1 MSEIIKADIYKL
13 DNPAFYSLSE
23 THSNFALNFHGM
35 KFYNPMYCPFGG
47 WKADLCIDT
56 EQGITNYAQQTS
68 SFYVIGQKPIFGD
81 NIILSKELI
90 CDQILLES
98 PLNIEINEEIIEIR
112 TDNERNELYQLV
124 NFVQPGYFRDK
135 TPQLG
140 NYYGIYKN
148 DRLVAV
154 TGERMKMD
162 KFTEISAVV
171 IHPDHIGRGY
181 AKQLVSFASKKIFM
195 EGRGPYLHVAESN
208 FQAIALYIKLGFKT
222 RRKMSFW
229 GFERK

>member
-1 MSEIIKADIYKL
+1 MSDIIKADIYKL

-23 THSNFALNFHGM
+23 THSNFALNLHGM
-35 KFYNPMYCPFGG
+35 KFYNPIYCPFGG
-47 WKADLCIDT
+47 WKRHLCIDT
-56 EQGITNYAQQTS
+56 EQGIANYAQETS

-81 NIILSKELI
+81 NMILSKELI
-90 CDQILLES
+90 CDQMLLES

-112 TDNERNELYQLV
+112 TDSERNELYQLV
-124 NFVQPGYFRDK
+124 NLVQPGYFKEK

-148 DRLVAV
+148 NRLVAV

-171 IHPDHIGRGY
+171 THPDHIGRGY
-181 AKQLVSFASKKIFM
+181 AKQLVSFTCEKIFM
-195 EGRGPYLHVAESN
+195 EDRIPYLHVAESN
-208 FQAIALYIKLGFKT
+208 FQAIALYKKLGFRT